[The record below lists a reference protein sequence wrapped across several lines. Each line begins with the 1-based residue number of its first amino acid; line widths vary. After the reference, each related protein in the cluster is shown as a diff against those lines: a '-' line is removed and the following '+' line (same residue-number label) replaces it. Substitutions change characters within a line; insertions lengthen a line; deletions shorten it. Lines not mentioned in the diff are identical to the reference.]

1 MPKGA
6 TAAMTQMQEV
16 TLFFPATQEH
26 TLVARMTLSAVGAL
40 CGLDVDLIGDLRT
53 AADECCECL
62 MHQPVVVTGL
72 TLRIIHGG
80 GRLSASFEG
89 TWGTE
94 ATDCASLELEITR
107 GVLETLMPQV
117 DIRTDEHGVCALAF
131 SMPV

>member
-1 MPKGA
+1 
-6 TAAMTQMQEV
+6 MTQPQEV

-26 TLVARMTLSAVGAL
+26 TLVARMTISAVGAL

-62 MHQPVVVTGL
+62 THQPQGVRGL
-72 TLRIIHGG
+72 TMRVWHGE
-80 GRLSASFEG
+80 GRLSARFECE
-89 TWGTE
+89 WSNQK
-94 ATDCASLELEITR
+94 TDFAPLELEITR

-117 DIRTDEHGVCALAF
+117 DIQTDEHGVCALAF